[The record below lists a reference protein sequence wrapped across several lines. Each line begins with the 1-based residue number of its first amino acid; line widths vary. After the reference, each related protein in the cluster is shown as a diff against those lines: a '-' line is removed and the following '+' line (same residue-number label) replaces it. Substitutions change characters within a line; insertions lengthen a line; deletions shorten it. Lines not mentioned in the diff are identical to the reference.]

1 MERIYYIDHIKIE
14 DINELS
20 LQLNSMQEVSH
31 IKINKDSISFN
42 CARPDNIQ
50 NFLDNSNMD
59 YILKEMVNQR
69 KREYVSK
76 EEKKEKIFMFTNL
89 EKEEEANEIQEVL
102 SKYSVFEN
110 VHIDFQN
117 KLLTLTTSAK
127 ALNRIS
133 RIVRNVNPDITV
145 EQWKKPFKSQD
156 LFNDKYM
163 QTYLRIALFTVG
175 CAIGLVSQGDT
186 TIMTYLGWLLA
197 LVVCNEKVLMEV
209 RMELKLKNY
218 LSENI
223 IFVLACL
230 FGWLFKAFIES
241 LIVSILY
248 QVGKQLI
255 MQVTQ
260 WSMLKIDDLVSH
272 QHKGRRIT
280 NGDEEMIPLDEFD
293 IGDELVVR
301 SGEAIPLGGKVIK
314 GSAKLDLYA
323 IDGSDVIVDSVVGQE
338 VFSGTIVTEGELF
351 IKTTALYEVSA
362 MSKVIDIATNA
373 PTSSSRTE
381 KIISKISNV
390 YNKALIIAGL
400 VCCIVLPLINF
411 KDNLKYMYLGIIMLT
426 VSGGFAY
433 VQGASITLLAGVAK
447 ALSKKI
453 AIKENGG
460 LDDLN
465 NCVTIIY
472 DRFDGIETTLEEMD
486 LFEKIKGLHKSLIIF
501 NDGPVDLENDE
512 YTIYNDYTVEQKL
525 EVMDRA
531 LIAGDVAY
539 IGDCDKDI
547 ALLQKASVAISRG
560 GVHNS
565 NVQKNS
571 DIMLMDSNF
580 DTIIDLLK
588 IARKQK
594 RINIENTFIG
604 IVVSL
609 LVVLLGVIS
618 CMPWWGACI
627 IYILESVLVLLN
639 SQSIVRM

>member
-351 IKTTALYEVSA
+351 IKTTALYELSA